1 MTTDLGEL
9 VRERMAAKVAEG
21 KRPTQADLAWLDA
34 TQERTPPHS
43 SVELSRNAKGDMQFT
58 VKVSDVD
65 PLVAEA
71 TAKEITARLRATFP
85 MQDGTVG
92 SPMVDD
98 VERAARAAAAIAR
111 KQAAK

>member
-43 SVELSRNAKGDMQFT
+43 SVELSRNAKGDTQIV
-58 VKVSDVD
+58 VKVADPD
-65 PLVAEA
+65 PLVAEQVA
-71 TAKEITARLRATFP
+71 QLIFERQRGLWP
-85 MQDGTVG
+85 MSNGTVG
-92 SPMVDD
+92 APMG
-98 VERAARAAAAIAR
+98 EP
-111 KQAAK
+111 KGKKS